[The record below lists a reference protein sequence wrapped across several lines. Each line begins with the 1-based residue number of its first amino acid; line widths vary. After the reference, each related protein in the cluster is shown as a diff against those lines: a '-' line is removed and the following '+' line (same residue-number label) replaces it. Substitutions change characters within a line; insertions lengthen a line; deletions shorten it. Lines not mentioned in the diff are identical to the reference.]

1 MKFAAVTFFAGL
13 ASAQQVITLSNA
25 LYSVVNDQASY
36 QITVGDWFPCS
47 DLFWALQI
55 NDEQGT
61 SISIYRTVND
71 KSYYADNEIPFTGA
85 IPVYQIQDGNVTVTL
100 EPLE

>member
-36 QITVGDWFPCS
+36 QISIDQPT
-47 DLFWALQI
+47 I

>member
-36 QITVGDWFPCS
+36 QISIDQPTV
-47 DLFWALQI
+47 I
-55 NDEQGT
+55 NCT
-61 SISIYRTVND
+61 AT
-71 KSYYADNEIPFTGA
+71 A
-85 IPVYQIQDGNVTVTL
+85 
-100 EPLE
+100 